1 MSLDEIN
8 KKIGNTII
16 EHSCDTVF
24 TLYNDNILRAD
35 NFERIDFLSDTAI
48 KIKTGNG
55 TLIIMGKNLVFDS
68 LTRDF
73 AQISGIITSVE
84 IEGVNVEKK

>member
-1 MSLDEIN
+1 MSFDEIN

-16 EHSCDTVF
+16 EHSHDMVF

-35 NFERIDFLSDTAI
+35 NFERIDYLSETAI

-55 TLIIMGKNLVFDS
+55 TLVIIGKNLIFDS
-68 LTRDF
+68 ITRDF

-84 IEGVNVEKK
+84 IEGVSVENQ

>member
-16 EHSCDTVF
+16 EHTHDTVF

-48 KIKTGNG
+48 KIKTSGG

-73 AQISGIITSVE
+73 AQISGIITSLE
-84 IEGVNVEKK
+84 IEGVNVEKS

>member
-16 EHSCDTVF
+16 EHSHDTVF

-55 TLIIMGKNLVFDS
+55 TLIIMGKNLLFDS

-73 AQISGIITSVE
+73 AQISGTITSVE

>member
-16 EHSCDTVF
+16 EHSHDTVF

-55 TLIIMGKNLVFDS
+55 TLIIMGKNLLFDS
-68 LTRDF
+68 LTREF
-73 AQISGIITSVE
+73 AQISGTITSVE